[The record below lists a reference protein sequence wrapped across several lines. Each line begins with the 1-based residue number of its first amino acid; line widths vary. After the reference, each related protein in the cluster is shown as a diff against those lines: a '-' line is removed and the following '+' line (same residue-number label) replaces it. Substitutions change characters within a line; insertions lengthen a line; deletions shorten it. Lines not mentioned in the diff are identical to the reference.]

1 MNSELLATLEYI
13 EQERGISK
21 EQLVDAVEKAILTAS
36 RKSIH
41 PASNLAV
48 KLDRHSGEIK
58 AWAKLEVVDTFP
70 NNDQITI
77 EKAKE
82 KYPDAK
88 IGDVIDWEVTPRNF
102 GRIAAQTARQAI
114 LQQLRKAEKAIVK
127 EEYDEKVGEIVN
139 GVVKRIEAG
148 AIIVD
153 LQKSEGIIAA
163 KDKVPGE
170 QYMVG
175 ERINALLVKVDTLV
189 SGPSL
194 ILSRSNPGFVR
205 KLFER
210 EVSEIHDGVV
220 EIAGIAREAGMRTK
234 IAVRSNDPR
243 IDPVGACV
251 GMRGMRVR
259 NITSELGNERVDIIR
274 YEEDIKTYAANALHP
289 AKLESISVDEDRRM
303 LTIRVNSENSRLAF
317 GKKAQNVRLAQKLIG
332 WNINFVTD
340 DDVREESFEEKKTQ
354 CISQLSAELGIAPEK
369 AELLVNN
376 GYLTLEG
383 LKTAG
388 ISDIAAIQ
396 GIDEATVN
404 AIAERLAKVDQTSDG
419 ASDGKQQ

>member
-58 AWAKLEVVDTFP
+58 AWAKLEVVGTFP

-289 AKLESISVDEDRRM
+289 AQLESISVDEDRRM

>member
-58 AWAKLEVVDTFP
+58 AWAKLEVVGTFP

-194 ILSRSNPGFVR
+194 ILSRSNSGFVR

>member
-58 AWAKLEVVDTFP
+58 AWAKLEVVGTFP